1 MKFNNLNILKNNT
14 KIENFDYL
22 YNQRM
27 DEIINIFDANA
38 DCVPLLI
45 VITGSISYGIDTET
59 SDIDLKGVYI
69 QDLNSILKELKIG
82 ESNPLYYKN
91 QIENDK
97 NDIVLYELGRI
108 IQLLQTNNPNSLELL
123 STPEDCVIYKHPIWD
138 EIVAE
143 LIKSNVITKKCYFTF
158 HNYASQ
164 QIKKA
169 TGLNKKINNPIAKER
184 KTPLDFCYVIF
195 EDESTM
201 LLRPFLEREK
211 YDQRLCG
218 LVKVPHARDLYG
230 LYYDFESAKSFS
242 RYEEFEKR
250 EQYRLNKLSL
260 GESMGLGY
268 KGIIKEDEEKNNKEV
283 SDEIRLSSISKNEKR
298 VALISYN
305 KDSYMQYCK
314 DYTSY
319 WGKDGWM
326 NKRNEV
332 RYNDNISSGQNYDG
346 KNLSHCLR
354 LLYMAKEIAE
364 NKGIIVK
371 RNSELREQLL
381 EIKKG
386 KWSYE
391 DIMNRCKELT
401 DGLKELYDNS
411 DLPDEIPNEILS
423 EILLKYRKKFYFNS

>member
-1 MKFNNLNILKNNT
+1 
-14 KIENFDYL
+14 
-22 YNQRM
+22 
-27 DEIINIFDANA
+27 
-38 DCVPLLI
+38 
-45 VITGSISYGIDTET
+45 
-59 SDIDLKGVYI
+59 
-69 QDLNSILKELKIG
+69 
-82 ESNPLYYKN
+82 
-91 QIENDK
+91 
-97 NDIVLYELGRI
+97 
-108 IQLLQTNNPNSLELL
+108 
-123 STPEDCVIYKHPIWD
+123 
-138 EIVAE
+138 
-143 LIKSNVITKKCYFTF
+143 
-158 HNYASQ
+158 
-164 QIKKA
+164 
-169 TGLNKKINNPIAKER
+169 
-184 KTPLDFCYVIF
+184 
-195 EDESTM
+195 
-201 LLRPFLEREK
+201 
-211 YDQRLCG
+211 
-218 LVKVPHARDLYG
+218 
-230 LYYDFESAKSFS
+230 
-242 RYEEFEKR
+242 
-250 EQYRLNKLSL
+250 
-260 GESMGLGY
+260 MGLGY